1 MCGFSGCSHGAASF
15 FFGGINCRNND
26 AMDVS
31 EATWQ
36 QKEENRTNCVVL
48 DFFSPLFFT
57 PVRSPVYKN
66 FRTYLLHPRLSIKC
80 CSGRREKAGDGKVF
94 SVLGLRFFPL
104 LSPFLTFSSFA
115 NFSPSEKELFC
126 SMLADHKSNFTGEI
140 FMKSR
145 LQAFSVVL

>member
-1 MCGFSGCSHGAASF
+1 MVAKGGKSNESCC
-15 FFGGINCRNND
+15 FG
-26 AMDVS
+26 
-31 EATWQ
+31 
-36 QKEENRTNCVVL
+36 
-48 DFFSPLFFT
+48 FFSPLF
-57 PVRSPVYKN
+57 SPR
-66 FRTYLLHPRLSIKC
+66 FALRSIKI
-80 CSGRREKAGDGKVF
+80 SALISSTLDSQLSAAPGGGKKAGDGKVF

-115 NFSPSEKELFC
+115 NFSLSEKEVFC